1 MCASCHR
8 PAHSLVDETRE
19 AGQDAP
25 SRAATL
31 PAGEQAGNS
40 TMWQHSVHWQHR
52 VHWQLSKPCHD
63 ARKGAVTQLGAGWQ
77 RLRCSMA
84 G

>member
-1 MCASCHR
+1 MGASGHR
-8 PAHSLVDETRE
+8 PAHSLVDETGE

-40 TMWQHSVHWQHR
+40 TMWQHSVHWQ
-52 VHWQLSKPCHD
+52 LSKPCHD
-63 ARKGAVTQLGAGWQ
+63 ARQGAVTQLGAGWQ